1 MGNSVKLFK
10 SNRPEYSGV
19 VQRAERPPVKREVAG
34 AEPAT
39 RAINSD
45 KERGKK

>member
-1 MGNSVKLFK
+1 MCGASLSRHHEV
-10 SNRPEYSGV
+10 YSGV
-19 VQRAERPPVKREVAG
+19 VQRVERPPVKREVAG

-45 KERGKK
+45 NERGKK